1 MIGGRE
7 TAENLFWDFGCRGKG
22 FFAKVSVYRRGKR
35 NQRHRPGSWKGG
47 DIQGLVQT
55 GRDKSIQQGPVPHG
69 DDRPD
74 RGAPGT

>member
-1 MIGGRE
+1 MK
-7 TAENLFWDFGCRGKG
+7 TAENLCLGSGCRRKG
-22 FFAKVSVYRRGKR
+22 FFVKVSVYRRGKR

>member
-1 MIGGRE
+1 MK
-7 TAENLFWDFGCRGKG
+7 TAENLCLGFGCW
-22 FFAKVSVYRRGKR
+22 GKR